1 MALSIDSEF
10 RRLAKEFHPDKG
22 RTDEGPFKDLSS
34 IRAKFDT
41 VRHQKEAN
49 DSRNNATI
57 SSLTA
62 RQAQHA
68 GELQDAKRAL
78 AEATHQ
84 WRHWCGRAQA
94 AECGLQRSQAEA
106 SAAKWWHERCMI
118 EERGARKMK
127 DRAADLEGR
136 LCAADEDARG
146 AEEREKAAVEE
157 RIKAQSEAQ
166 HWADRAEE
174 AQEDARFWGNR
185 AEELRK
191 ARDDDRLAAQARA
204 KALEARLRAHHAG
217 RPERK
222 EPRPAWHSQRSV
234 TLTPKPPKENEER
247 RFWLEEGPASRPRQ
261 RRGSPPMRGRS
272 PRRHGWSYEHP
283 APKLRRRGSPPARSR
298 SPRHRHG
305 AQGGWR

>member
-1 MALSIDSEF
+1 MALSIGSEY
-10 RRLAKEFHPDKG
+10 RRLAKELHPDKG
-22 RTDEGPFKDLSS
+22 RTDEGPFKDLTS
-34 IRAKFDT
+34 IRAKFDA
-41 VRHQKEAN
+41 VRRQKEAN

-57 SSLTA
+57 SSFTA
-62 RQAQHA
+62 RQTQHA
-68 GELQDAKRAL
+68 GELLDAKRAL

-84 WRHWCGRAQA
+84 WRHWSGRAQS

-106 SAAKWWHERCMI
+106 SGAKWWHERCII

-127 DRAADLEGR
+127 DRVAELEAR
-136 LCAADEDARG
+136 LCAADENARG

-157 RIKAQSEAQ
+157 RNKAQSEAQ

-174 AQEDARFWGNR
+174 AQEDARFWSNR

-191 ARDDDRLAAQARA
+191 ARDDDRLAAQVRA
-204 KALEARLRAHHAG
+204 EALEARLRAHHAG
-217 RPERK
+217 RPERE
-222 EPRPAWHSQRSV
+222 EPRPAGHSQRSV

-247 RFWLEEGPASRPRQ
+247 HFWSEEGPASRPRQ

-272 PRRHGWSYEHP
+272 PRRHGRSCERS
-283 APKLRRRGSPPARSR
+283 APKLRRRGPLPARSR
-298 SPRHRHG
+298 SPRRGHG